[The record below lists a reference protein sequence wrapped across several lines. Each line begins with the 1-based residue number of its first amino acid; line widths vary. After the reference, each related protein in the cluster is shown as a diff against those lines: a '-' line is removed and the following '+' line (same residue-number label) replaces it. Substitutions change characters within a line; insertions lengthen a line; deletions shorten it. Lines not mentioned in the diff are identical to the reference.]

1 MKDNKYAPYILG
13 PILLL
18 IWGLI
23 FYKIYQAVYGNGEE
37 LEVPSYGALPVF
49 ETVQKDSSYAL
60 LVDYRDPF
68 LGKRFQYNS
77 SSPSSFSP
85 RTAAPSRVSNNRKSP
100 PIPKQQPTPPKNFP
114 KIIYQGYQILETDT
128 IALLNING
136 KFYPTARKGAV
147 LQGVQV
153 QGIDKDS
160 IQVGYQGEQQTILKR
175 R

>member
-1 MKDNKYAPYILG
+1 MKDNKYAPYVLG

-49 ETVQKDSSYAL
+49 ETVQKDSGYAL
-60 LVDYRDPF
+60 LMDYRDPF
-68 LGKRFQYNS
+68 LGGRFQYKNTS
-77 SSPSSFSP
+77 SNTTPP
-85 RTAAPSRVSNNRKSP
+85 RTN
-100 PIPKQQPTPPKNFP
+100 TPPRVTNSRRKTTPSPAQPKTTIPFP
-114 KIIYQGYQILETDT
+114 KVIYQGYQILEQDT

-147 LQGVQV
+147 LQGVEVVEIYRDSV
-153 QGIDKDS
+153 QL
-160 IQVGYQGEQQTILKR
+160 GYRGGQQTFLRKN
-175 R
+175 